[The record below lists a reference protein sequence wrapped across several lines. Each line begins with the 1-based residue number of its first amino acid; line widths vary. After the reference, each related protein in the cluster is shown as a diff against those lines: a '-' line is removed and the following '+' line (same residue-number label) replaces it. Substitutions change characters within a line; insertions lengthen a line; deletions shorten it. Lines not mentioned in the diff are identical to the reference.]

1 MALPILETPMHSCVL
16 PSSNKRIDFR
26 PFLVGEQK
34 LLMIAQE
41 SDNQNTQIREMIRL
55 INACC
60 DDITAEKLPT
70 IDLEYLFLQIRI
82 KSVGETSD
90 ITMKCDKCE
99 TENSVTVDLEAA
111 EVKRE
116 KEVSNIVKLTDDIS
130 IELQFANYEAME
142 GLNISTEESST
153 KDAFVLM
160 NRCIIAVISRDEVLT
175 RDDFSEKELTK
186 FIDSMSLNMM
196 EGVQDYL
203 ASAPSLSITTEFNCS
218 NCSNQ
223 QTTVLEGIGN
233 FFG

>member
-1 MALPILETPMHSCVL
+1 M
-16 PSSNKRIDFR
+16 N
-26 PFLVGEQK
+26 
-34 LLMIAQE
+34 
-41 SDNQNTQIREMIRL
+41 
-55 INACC
+55 C
-60 DDITAEKLPT
+60 D
-70 IDLEYLFLQIRI
+70 Q
-82 KSVGETSD
+82 
-90 ITMKCDKCE
+90 CE

>member
-1 MALPILETPMHSCVL
+1 MVLPILETPMHSCVL
-16 PSSNKRIDFR
+16 PSSNERIDFR

-41 SDNQNTQIREMIRL
+41 SDDQNTQIREMIRL

-99 TENSVTVDLEAA
+99 EENTITVDLEASK
-111 EVKRE
+111 VKQD
-116 KEVSNIVKLTDDIS
+116 KKVSNIVKLTDDIS
-130 IELQFANYEAME
+130 LELQFANYEAMK
-142 GLNISTEESST
+142 GLDIAADESNTKEAFKLMQRCITAVVQGDEVFT
-153 KDAFVLM
+153 KD
-160 NRCIIAVISRDEVLT
+160 
-175 RDDFSEKELTK
+175 DFTEKELEK
-186 FIDSMSLNMM
+186 FMDSMNLEML

-203 ASAPSLSITTEFNCS
+203 SSAPTLSVLAEFKCKI
-218 NCSNQ
+218 CDHQ
-223 QTTVLEGIGN
+223 QETVLEGIGN
-233 FFG
+233 FFD

>member
-1 MALPILETPMHSCVL
+1 MMLPILETPKHSCVL
-16 PSSNKRIDFR
+16 PSSNERVEFR

-34 LLMIAQE
+34 VLMIAQE
-41 SDNQNTQIREMIRL
+41 SDDQHTQVREMIRL

-60 DDITAEKLPT
+60 EAVTAEKLPT
-70 IDLEYLFLQIRI
+70 TDLEYLFLQIRI

-99 TENSVTVDLEAA
+99 TENDVTVDLEASK
-111 EVKRE
+111 VKQE
-116 KEVSNIVKLTDDIS
+116 KEISNIVKLTDDIS

>member
-1 MALPILETPMHSCVL
+1 MTLPILETPIHSCVL

-41 SDNQNTQIREMIRL
+41 SDDQNTQIREMIRL

-90 ITMKCDKCE
+90 ITMNCDQCE

-116 KEVSNIVKLTDDIS
+116 KEVSNIVKLTDDIF
-130 IELQFANYEAME
+130 IELQFANYEIMK
-142 GLNISTEESST
+142 GLDITAEDTNT
-153 KDAFVLM
+153 KEAFQLIQ
-160 NRCIIAVISRDEVLT
+160 RCITSVVQGDEVFT
-175 RDDFSEKELTK
+175 QDDFTEKELEK
-186 FIDSMSLNMM
+186 FMDSMSLEML

-203 ASAPSLSITTEFNCS
+203 ASAPTLSVSAEFKCKTCDNE
-218 NCSNQ
+218 Q
-223 QTTVLEGIGN
+223 KTALEGIGN
-233 FFG
+233 FFD

>member
-16 PSSNKRIDFR
+16 PSSNERVDFR

-41 SDNQNTQIREMIRL
+41 SDDQNSQVREMIRL

-60 DDITAEKLPT
+60 DNITAEKLPT

-90 ITMKCDKCE
+90 ISMQCEKCE
-99 TENSVTVDLEAA
+99 TENEVTVDLEAS

-130 IELQFANYEAME
+130 LELQYATYETLKD
-142 GLNISTEESST
+142 LNITTAETDT
-153 KDAFVLM
+153 KEAFQLIE
-160 NRCIIAVISRDEVLT
+160 RCITSVISGDEVLT
-175 RDDFSEKELTK
+175 RDDFQEKELSK
-186 FIDSMSLNMM
+186 FMDSMSLEMLD
-196 EGVQDYL
+196 GVQDYL
-203 ASAPSLSITTEFNCS
+203 GSAPTLSVTAEFKCKTCDNE
-218 NCSNQ
+218 Q
-223 QTTVLEGIGN
+223 KTVLEGIGN
-233 FFG
+233 FFD

>member
-34 LLMIAQE
+34 ILMIAQE
-41 SDNQNTQIREMIRL
+41 SDDQNTQIREMIRL

-99 TENSVTVDLEAA
+99 TENEVTVDLEAA

-130 IELQFANYEAME
+130 IELQFATYEAMK
-142 GLNISTEESST
+142 GLDITTEETNTKEAFTLMERCIVAIVQGDEVYT
-153 KDAFVLM
+153 KD
-160 NRCIIAVISRDEVLT
+160 
-175 RDDFSEKELTK
+175 DFTEKELTK
-186 FIDSMSLNMM
+186 FMDSMSLDMF
-196 EGVQDYL
+196 EGVQEYL
-203 ASAPSLSITTEFNCS
+203 ASAPTLSLTAEFKCKT
-218 NCSNQ
+218 CENQ
-223 QTTVLEGIGN
+223 QQTVIEGIGN
-233 FFG
+233 FFA

>member
-16 PSSNKRIDFR
+16 PSSNERVDFR

-41 SDNQNTQIREMIRL
+41 SDDQNTQVREMIRL

-90 ITMKCDKCE
+90 ISMNCDKCE

-130 IELQFANYEAME
+130 LELQFANYEAMQ
-142 GLNISTEESST
+142 GLDITTEETNTKEAFTLMERCIVAVVQGDEVFT
-153 KDAFVLM
+153 KD
-160 NRCIIAVISRDEVLT
+160 
-175 RDDFSEKELTK
+175 DFTEKELTK
-186 FIDSMSLNMM
+186 FMDSMSLEML

-203 ASAPSLSITTEFNCS
+203 ASAPTLSVSAEFKCKTCDNEQKTT
-218 NCSNQ
+218 
-223 QTTVLEGIGN
+223 LEGIGN
-233 FFG
+233 FFD

>member
-1 MALPILETPMHSCVL
+1 MMLPILETPMHSCVL
-16 PSSNKRIDFR
+16 PSSKERVEFR

-34 LLMIAQE
+34 ILMIAQE
-41 SDNQNTQIREMIRL
+41 SDDQTSQIREMIRL
-55 INACC
+55 INVCC
-60 DDITAEKLPT
+60 DDVEAKKLPT
-70 IDLEYLFLQIRI
+70 VDLEYLFLQIRI

-99 TENSVTVDLEAA
+99 TENDVTVDLEASK
-111 EVKRE
+111 VKQE
-116 KEVSNIVKLTDDIS
+116 KEISNIVKLTDDIS

-175 RDDFSEKELTK
+175 RDDFTEKELTK
-186 FIDSMSLNMM
+186 FIDSMSLDMM

>member
-1 MALPILETPMHSCVL
+1 MTLPILETPMHSCVL
-16 PSSNKRIDFR
+16 PSSGERVEFR

-34 LLMIAQE
+34 ILMIAQE
-41 SDNQNTQIREMIRL
+41 SDDQTSQIREMIRL
-55 INACC
+55 INVCC
-60 DDITAEKLPT
+60 DDVEAKKLPT
-70 IDLEYLFLQIRI
+70 VDLEYLFLQIRI

-99 TENSVTVDLEAA
+99 TENDVTVDLEASK
-111 EVKRE
+111 VKQE
-116 KEVSNIVKLTDDIS
+116 KEISNIVKLTDDIS

>member
-16 PSSNKRIDFR
+16 PTSNERIEFR

-41 SDNQNTQIREMIRL
+41 SDDQNSQVREMIRL

-99 TENSVTVDLEAA
+99 AENDVSIDLESAK
-111 EVKRE
+111 VKQD
-116 KEVSNIVKLTDDIS
+116 KKVSNIVELTNDIS
-130 IELQFANYEAME
+130 IELQFATYETMK
-142 GLNISTEESST
+142 GLDITQEETNTEEAFILMQRCIVAVIQGDQVFT
-153 KDAFVLM
+153 KD
-160 NRCIIAVISRDEVLT
+160 
-175 RDDFSEKELTK
+175 DFTDKELEK
-186 FIDSMSLNMM
+186 FMDSMSLDMF

-203 ASAPSLSITTEFNCS
+203 ASAPTLSIEARFKCS
-218 NCSNQ
+218 ACGNQ
-223 QTTVLEGIGN
+223 QSSGLEGIGN

>member
-16 PSSNKRIDFR
+16 PSSNERVEFR

-34 LLMIAQE
+34 ILMIAQE
-41 SDNQNTQIREMIRL
+41 SDDQNTQVREMIRL

-99 TENSVTVDLEAA
+99 TENSVTVDLESAK
-111 EVKRE
+111 VKQE

-130 IELQFANYEAME
+130 IELQYATYNAMR
-142 GLNISTEESST
+142 GLNISDQEASTEE
-153 KDAFVLM
+153 AFQLM
-160 NRCIIAVISRDEVLT
+160 NRCIVAVIQGDEVHT
-175 RDDFSEKELTK
+175 RDDFTEKDLDK
-186 FIDSMSLNMM
+186 FINSMSVDMF

-203 ASAPSLSITTEFNCS
+203 ASAPTLSLLAEFKCVT
-218 NCSNQ
+218 CDNQ
-223 QTTVLEGIGN
+223 QKTELEGIGN
-233 FFG
+233 FFV